1 MSSGEVMLKQAG
13 EALDDY
19 VSDLLDE
26 SGAIEP
32 EPLAETMR
40 RAEDKGRRFYI
51 FAVGSLN
58 VGVPVQRAAFQAPMP
73 TALEPVEDSSPAL
86 RYEARS
92 EHERFLL
99 VDTAQLLFDRPD
111 EGPGQ
116 SLIDRGHH
124 VVFVDGGA
132 FALTAESH
140 GACETIEED
149 AILLAGPGCR
159 RPWLA
164 GTVRSRNCVLIDI
177 DGVGL
182 LLDKY
187 AAGAGETD

>member
-1 MSSGEVMLKQAG
+1 
-13 EALDDY
+13 
-19 VSDLLDE
+19 
-26 SGAIEP
+26 
-32 EPLAETMR
+32 
-40 RAEDKGRRFYI
+40 
-51 FAVGSLN
+51 
-58 VGVPVQRAAFQAPMP
+58 MP